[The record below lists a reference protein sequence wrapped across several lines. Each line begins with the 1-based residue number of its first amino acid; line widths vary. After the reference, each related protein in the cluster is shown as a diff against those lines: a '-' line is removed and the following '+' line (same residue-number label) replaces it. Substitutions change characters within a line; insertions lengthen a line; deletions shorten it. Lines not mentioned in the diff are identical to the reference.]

1 MNWEIFITGLVIS
14 CLAAL
19 LLSSTAS
26 QWGLIDRPSGR
37 KQHASAT
44 PMVGGIAVF
53 AGLLSIAFTN
63 LPVFTEFALIISLAL
78 LMLVLGILDDAHSLT
93 SGYRLFVQLLAGLT
107 IYIFGDLQFNEL
119 GHLWFLDTPL
129 ETGIF
134 ALPLTLIAIVGGI
147 NAINWMDGLDGLVGG
162 MLTSTLIFIAILAW
176 LSNSMMTYNFSLV
189 VIAALIGFLLFNY
202 RFPWNKKARIFM
214 GDAGAYPL
222 AFIVVALFLKTSQP
236 PETILPPILA
246 LWIIAIPLFD
256 MTRVIWLRWR
266 LGKLPL
272 SDDRLHIHHLL
283 VDGGRP
289 HRQVVNILCSINFL
303 IGLVGVSLHMSG
315 VNEGWLFITLLLSLV
330 LYYKIVSRITP
341 GLDLRLQAGIIE

>member
-162 MLTSTLIFIAILAW
+162 MLTSTLIFIATLAW
-176 LSNSMMTYNFSLV
+176 ISNSMMTYNFSLV

-289 HRQVVNILCSINFL
+289 HRQVVNILCSTNFL
-303 IGLVGVSLHMSG
+303 IGLVGITLHMSG
-315 VNEGWLFITLLLSLV
+315 VNEGWLFVILLLFLV
-330 LYYKIVSRITP
+330 LYYKFSSRFAHS
-341 GLDLRLQAGIIE
+341 LDLKVQARLVE

>member
-1 MNWEIFITGLVIS
+1 MDWEIFVTTLIVT
-14 CLAAL
+14 CLAAFI
-19 LLSSTAS
+19 LSLTAS
-26 QWGLIDRPSGR
+26 RWGLIDRPNGR
-37 KQHASAT
+37 KQHETAT

-63 LPVFTEFALIISLAL
+63 LPVFIEFALIISLAL

-93 SGYRLFVQLLAGLT
+93 SEYRLFVQLIAGLT
-107 IYIFGDLQFNEL
+107 VYIFGDLQFNEL

-176 LSNSMMTYNFSLV
+176 LSNSMITYNFSLV

-236 PETILPPILA
+236 PETILPPVLA
-246 LWIIAIPLFD
+246 LWIIAVPLFD
-256 MTRVIWLRWR
+256 MTRVIWLRLR

-283 VDGGRP
+283 IDGGRP
-289 HRQVVNILCSINFL
+289 HRHVVNMLCSINFL
-303 IGLVGVSLHMSG
+303 IGLVGVTLHMSG
-315 VNEGWLFITLLLSLV
+315 VNEGWLFILLLLLLV
-330 LYYKIVSRITP
+330 LYYKTSNKFSLS
-341 GLDLRLQAGIIE
+341 LDLRIQARVVE